1 MKKTTICL
9 LTLSIFSLIGCNNLS
24 SDAQKKHVIDSIKE
38 ADSVNQVNEEKRI
51 IDSISTVTKEQEIIQ
66 DSIMKLVGD

>member
-1 MKKTTICL
+1 MKKTIICL
-9 LTLSIFSLIGCNNLS
+9 LTFSLFGLIGCNNLS
-24 SDAQKKHVIDSIKE
+24 SDAQKKQVIDSIKK
-38 ADSVNQVNEEKRI
+38 ADSVNQVNEENRI

>member
-24 SDAQKKHVIDSIKE
+24 SDAQKKQVIDSIKE